1 MSYDQA
7 ARDQLDGFRRK
18 GDRTAYYEK
27 LIALGDPYGTMALG
41 VVKQSNIAGV
51 VAQRYAIAVSQRY
64 CRPID
69 KAMWLKISND
79 LMDADFAAR
88 TVEKNFEPGTPS
100 LRWNVIRDYHVSV
113 FGGYNYPPETWTA
126 WIPLRIDGEVKDA
139 RLWHRM
145 VTEDFLTVAVQTVWL
160 VSGRIAHAAGVGR
173 DLAHHVVPQLAHRPP
188 LATGFPPDPVTAA
201 CMAKLA
207 PYQLPRSAALDNERL
222 ATFYLGMLA
231 QDPRLFVDMVAIAP
245 TAAWRA
251 RPALVGRAY

>member
-51 VAQRYAIAVSQRY
+51 VARRYAIAVSRRY

-69 KAMWLKISND
+69 NAMWLKISND

-88 TVEKNFEPGTPS
+88 TIEKNFEPNTPS
-100 LRWNVIRDYHVSV
+100 LKWNVIRDYHVLV
-113 FGGYNYPPETWTA
+113 FAAYNYPPETWTA
-126 WIPLRIDGEVKDA
+126 WIPLQIDGEAKDA
-139 RLWHRM
+139 RLWQRM
-145 VTEDFLTVAVQTVWL
+145 VTEDFLTVAVQTAWL
-160 VSGRIAHAAGVGR
+160 VSGRLVHKHGIGR
-173 DLAHHVVPQLAHRPP
+173 AMAQHVVPRLASRPP
-188 LATGFPPDPVTAA
+188 LATGVPPDPATAA

-207 PYQLPRSAALDNERL
+207 PYQLPRSAALDSERL
-222 ATFYLGMLA
+222 ASFYLCVLA
-231 QDPRLFVDMVAIAP
+231 QDPRLLPDMLAIMP

-251 RPALVGRAY
+251 RPALISPAF